1 MEQLVLESGLALTL
15 MAAAAGVSARLRF
28 SIVPFLIVAG
38 LVVGPHIPPIGLLD
52 LRFQHSAPF
61 LAFLGRLGL
70 LLLLVHLGLEFSVGR
85 LLRAGRVIV
94 LGGVLYLAMNLGLGL
109 AYARLLGWPPREIL
123 VVAGITTISSSA
135 IVAKLLID
143 LRRTANPETEMI
155 LGIIML
161 EDVFLAVYVTAVSGL
176 VLSGATAPSDVA
188 GATALALGFMLGL
201 LALGRLAVP
210 WLNRALDRAADEGVL
225 LVVMAGLLI
234 VAGLAETLH
243 VAEAIGALLVGLVLA
258 ETAHQARIEHL
269 IRPLRDVFGAV
280 FFFHFGLTID
290 PYALWGAV
298 GPALGA
304 VGLTLVGNVGA
315 GLLAGRGARLS
326 WRASTTIGLTIL
338 SRGEFSI
345 IMANLGQAGG
355 LLPLLQPFAA
365 LYVLILAILGP
376 LLTKEAG
383 GIFHAASQVVTRLR
397 RQAKEEPPPLPERP
411 SDPQEDS

>member
-1 MEQLVLESGLALTL
+1 VGNLVWEGGLALTL
-15 MAAAAGVSARLRF
+15 MAAAAGASAWLRL

-38 LVVGPHIPPIGLLD
+38 LVVGPHLPPVGILD
-52 LRFQHSAPF
+52 LRFERSAP
-61 LAFLGRLGL
+61 LLDFLGRLGL
-70 LLLLVHLGLEFSVGR
+70 LLLLFHLGLEFSVGR

-94 LGGVLYLAMNLGLGL
+94 VGGALYLAINLALGLG
-109 AYARLLGWPPREIL
+109 YAQLLGWPLREM
-123 VVAGITTISSSA
+123 VVAAGITTISSSA

-161 EDVFLAVYVTAVSGL
+161 EDIFLAVYVTAISGL
-176 VLSGATAPSDVA
+176 VFSGATPLSGIA

-210 WLNRALDRAADEGVL
+210 WLNRALNIAADEGLL
-225 LVVMAGLLI
+225 LVVMAGLLVI
-234 VAGLAETLH
+234 AGIAEALH

-258 ETAHQARIEHL
+258 ETEHQARIEHL

-315 GLLAGRGARLS
+315 GLLAGRRARLS

-345 IMANLGQAGG
+345 IMANLGKAGG
-355 LLPLLQPFAA
+355 LLPVLQPFAA
-365 LYVLILAILGP
+365 LYVLVLAIVGP

-383 GIFHAASQVVTRLR
+383 RLHHAVSRVVTRLQR
-397 RQAKEEPPPLPERP
+397 PEKEKPPQERP
-411 SDPQEDS
+411 GAPQEDG

>member
-1 MEQLVLESGLALTL
+1 VWEGGLALTL
-15 MAAAAGVSARLRF
+15 MAAAAGASARLRL

-38 LVVGPHIPPIGLLD
+38 LVVGPHLPPVGILD
-52 LRFQHSAPF
+52 LRFEHSTPI

-70 LLLLVHLGLEFSVGR
+70 LLLLFHLGLEFSVGR

-94 LGGVLYLAMNLGLGL
+94 VGGALYLAINLALGLG
-109 AYARLLGWPPREIL
+109 YAQLLGWPLREM
-123 VVAGITTISSSA
+123 VVAAGITTISSSA

-161 EDVFLAVYVTAVSGL
+161 EDIFLAVYVTAISGL
-176 VLSGATAPSDVA
+176 VLSGATALSSIA
-188 GATALALGFMLGL
+188 GATALALSFMLGL

-210 WLNRALDRAADEGVL
+210 WLNRALNIAADEGLL
-225 LVVMAGLLI
+225 LVVMAGLLVI
-234 VAGLAETLH
+234 AGIAEALH

-258 ETAHQARIEHL
+258 ETEHQARIEHL

-315 GLLAGRGARLS
+315 GLLAGRRARLS

-345 IMANLGQAGG
+345 IMANLGKAGG
-355 LLPLLQPFAA
+355 LLPVLQPFAA
-365 LYVLILAILGP
+365 LYVLVLAIVGP

-383 GIFHAASQVVTRLR
+383 RLYYAVSRVVTRLQR
-397 RQAKEEPPPLPERP
+397 PEKDEPPPLERP
-411 SDPQEDS
+411 GTPQDDG

>member
-1 MEQLVLESGLALTL
+1 VGNLVWEGGLALTL
-15 MAAAAGVSARLRF
+15 MAVAAGASARLRL

-38 LVVGPHIPPIGLLD
+38 LVVGPHLPPVGIFD
-52 LRFQHSAPF
+52 LRFERSMPI

-70 LLLLVHLGLEFSVGR
+70 LLLLFHLGLEFSVGR

-94 LGGVLYLAMNLGLGL
+94 MGGALYLVINLVLGLG
-109 AYARLLGWPPREIL
+109 YARLLGWPLREML
-123 VVAGITTISSSA
+123 VAAGITTISSSA

-161 EDVFLAVYVTAVSGL
+161 EDIFLAVYVTAISGL
-176 VLSGATAPSDVA
+176 VLSGATALSSIA

-210 WLNRALDRAADEGVL
+210 GLNRALNIAADEGLL
-225 LVVMAGLLI
+225 LVVMAGLLV
-234 VAGLAETLH
+234 VAGIAEALH

-258 ETAHQARIEHL
+258 ETEHQARIEHL

-304 VGLTLVGNVGA
+304 VGLTLAGNVGA
-315 GLLAGRGARLS
+315 GLLAGRRARLS

-345 IMANLGQAGG
+345 IMANLGNAGG
-355 LLPLLQPFAA
+355 LLPVLQPFAA
-365 LYVLILAILGP
+365 LYVLILAVLGP

-383 GIFHAASQVVTRLR
+383 RFADAVSWVVTRQGRLG
-397 RQAKEEPPPLPERP
+397 KDEPPPLEGPGA
-411 SDPQEDS
+411 PQEDR